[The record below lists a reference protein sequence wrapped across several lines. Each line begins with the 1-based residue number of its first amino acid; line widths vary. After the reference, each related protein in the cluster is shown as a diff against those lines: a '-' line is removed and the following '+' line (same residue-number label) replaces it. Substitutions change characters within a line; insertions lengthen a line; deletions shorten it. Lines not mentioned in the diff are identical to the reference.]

1 MNFKF
6 RKSVTWKK
14 YIIMLLLLSF
24 GISKSDGQDFL
35 NNLQNE
41 YNQYKTTDPNK
52 FFLTGKLAQALFFN
66 QQEIKAFALLRKD
79 LDIAEKLNDPKYAAY
94 LNTVLA
100 INQLIDEK
108 ETYSKQ
114 TILKAK
120 GLADR
125 SKDMEIKGYVYY
137 GYGWILSRQ
146 QQEVDA
152 VKQFLIALSYLDQAK
167 NSKTLN
173 NRKASVYKELTSIY
187 ANWNEFDLQEKYSK
201 LALDLAIEQNDPA
214 TIFDSYMS
222 LGYMYEQK
230 YLDYPAENRYR
241 DLAEK
246 YYLYA
251 LGIYNKNKDNISIPS
266 NLAFVA
272 NNLAHLYF
280 KHFPKEYRDKAEQ
293 YAELAKIQALESK
306 QYNLVASSYGIMSEM
321 SLQDGNTKQAKENLL
336 ASLVEI
342 NKSQVQDQQILLS
355 IYQTLSHISEQE
367 GNFQEA
373 IKYYKEYIQIFT
385 SIYDQDK
392 LNLSKRLDAQF
403 EKGKQEQQ
411 LATLKVETEKKEQQ
425 IQLMEALGIQQK
437 QELENMRLFQDNQT
451 KELELS
457 KLISEKQVQQ
467 LRMSKLESDNRA
479 QEINNYQK
487 QISLKDKLNK
497 YYIALTGAVLL
508 LSALLFYA
516 YSQRSKH
523 MKQRENLLN
532 LAFEQ
537 ERQHAKIATL
547 TALLDGQEQER
558 ARIARDLH
566 DGLGGLL
573 SGTKMQLSQLNDQEN
588 MIVKEKMQKGIA
600 HIDLAVD
607 ELRRVAHNLTPDL
620 LEKFGIQEALS
631 DYASRMSNEKI
642 DIDVQFLHYVN
653 PLNKEQQLIIYRI
666 IQELVN
672 NAIKHAQPSQI
683 IIQIAEEDHE
693 FHLTVEDDGTGFN
706 YNNLSNIK
714 SAGLQ
719 NIESRIEFLKGRLQV
734 NSDIGQGSSFDI
746 FIPKSI

>member
-52 FFLTGKLAQALFFN
+52 FFVTGKLAQALFFN
-66 QQEIKAFALLRKD
+66 QQEVKAFGLLRKD

-108 ETYSKQ
+108 ETNSKQ

-120 GLADR
+120 SLADR

-137 GYGWILSRQ
+137 GFGWILSRQ
-146 QQEVDA
+146 QQEVEA

-167 NSKTLN
+167 NSNTLK
-173 NRKASVYKELTSIY
+173 NRKASIFKELTSIY
-187 ANWNEFDLQEKYSK
+187 ANWNDFDLQEKYSK
-201 LALDLAIEQNDPA
+201 LALDIAIDQNDPA

-230 YLDYPAENRYR
+230 YMDSPDQKQFR

-246 YYLYA
+246 YYLNA

-293 YAELAKIQALESK
+293 YAELAKIQALDSK

-437 QELENMRLFQDNQT
+437 QELENLRLFQDNQT

-457 KLISEKQVQQ
+457 RLISEKQVQQ
-467 LRMSKLESDNRA
+467 LRMSKLESDSRA
-479 QEINNYQK
+479 KEISNYQK

-497 YYIALTGAVLL
+497 YYIALIGAVLL

-537 ERQHAKIATL
+537 ERQQAKIATL

-588 MIVKEKMQKGIA
+588 MIVKEKMQRGIA

-683 IIQIAEEDHE
+683 IIQISEEDNE
-693 FHLTVEDDGTGFN
+693 FHLTVEDDGKGFN
-706 YNNLSNIK
+706 YKNLSNIK

-734 NSDIGQGSSFDI
+734 HSDIGQGSSFDI